1 MSTPILALLIWVG
14 ILAVYCLVFWLH
26 NRRSERR
33 DLNRQATAGKRVN
46 GIRNQPSIMSDYKKR
61 SK

>member
-46 GIRNQPSIMSDYKKR
+46 GISNQPIIMSDYKKR

>member
-1 MSTPILALLIWVG
+1 MSTTTLGFLIWAG
-14 ILAVYCLVFWLH
+14 LLVAFYVVMYLH
-26 NRRSERR
+26 VRRSERR